1 MAKAKYGGGIQDIR
15 GSIAGQVHS
24 RNTFGNYVRQK
35 VSPVQPR
42 TSRQL
47 EVRAL
52 FAELARRYSN
62 VLADAQQEA
71 WRQAAASTPVRD
83 VFGDSITLTG
93 INLYTRLNSLRALMG
108 QPPLDDPPPVEEVEA
123 LKAFGVVYTGDGG
136 LEVSFSPSPVPDNR
150 ALAIWATEP
159 VNPGVAFV
167 SHKLRLLTVVPPGT
181 ASPVNITQEYTQR
194 YGAPTPGKAI
204 YVAGELVSLTGW
216 KGPRS
221 LVKVR
226 LVQ

>member
-1 MAKAKYGGGIQDIR
+1 MAKAKYGGGIQDVR

-24 RNTFGNYVRQK
+24 RNTFGNYIRQK

-52 FAELARRYSN
+52 FAELSRRFSN
-62 VLADAQQEA
+62 YLTDAQQEA
-71 WRQAAASTPVRD
+71 WRQAAASTPIRD

-108 QPPLDDPPPVEEVEA
+108 QPPLDDPPPVENVEA
-123 LKAFGVVYTGDGG
+123 LQAFSVTDAGAGN
-136 LEVSFSPSPVPDNR
+136 LEVSFAPAPVPGGR

-167 SHKLRLLTVVPPGT
+167 AHKLRLLTVVPTGT
-181 ASPVNITQEYTQR
+181 ASPVDITQAYTER

-204 YVAGELVSLTGW
+204 YVAGELISLTGW
-216 KGPRS
+216 KGPRT

-226 LVQ
+226 LIQ

>member
-1 MAKAKYGGGIQDIR
+1 MAKAKYGGGIQDLR

-42 TSRQL
+42 TPRQL

-52 FAELARRYSN
+52 FSELARRFSN
-62 VLADAQQEA
+62 VLSDEQQEA

-108 QPPLDDPPPVEEVEA
+108 LPPLDDPPPVEEVGGLEA
-123 LKAFGVVYTGDGG
+123 FSVAYLGDDG
-136 LEVSFSPSPVPDNR
+136 LEVSFSPSPVPEGR

-159 VNPGVAFV
+159 LNPGVAFV
-167 SHKLRLLTVVPPGT
+167 SHKLRLLTVMPAGT
-181 ASPVNITQEYTQR
+181 ASPTNITHTYTQR
-194 YGAPTPGKAI
+194 YGAPTPGKAV
-204 YVAGELVSLTGW
+204 YVAGELVSLAGW

-221 LVKVR
+221 LFKVR
-226 LVQ
+226 LIQ